1 MLPTSG
7 TTARKMASLIEEGTT
22 APVLELGPGTGAIT
36 KAILARGVA
45 PGSLYS
51 VEYAEE
57 FIAELKAGFPGVNIL
72 HGDAFELDDVLPNL
86 NGEKFN
92 AVISAVPMLCF
103 PVQQRI
109 ELLNDLLDRLY
120 PGRPVVQLCYGRKSP
135 VPPCFKLFGRTTG
148 LDRQKLP
155 ASTPM
160 GLSPHSEDVGA
171 AVTCMGTECLRANA
185 YRVITGMGDTLHM
198 PQTQFT
204 ISTSGPGLYEFTGQI
219 EEWVRSQNIAT
230 GLVTLFV
237 RHTSCSLIIQENA
250 DPDVQK
256 DLQAFSQSL
265 CRGLTIR
272 PWPISFTALKGG

>member
-1 MLPTSG
+1 MRARLTHQIDKHLGEEIRFFKSWINSPKGIGSVLPTSG
-7 TTARKMASLIEEGTT
+7 TTARKMASLIEEGTK

-45 PGSLYS
+45 PSSLFS

-109 ELLNDLLDRLY
+109 ELLNDLLDRLH

-135 VPPCFKLFGRTTG
+135 VPPSFSSYSVEP
-148 LDRQKLP
+148 LDWIARNFPP
-155 ASTPM
+155 AR
-160 GLSPHSEDVGA
+160 LWV
-171 AVTCMGTECLRANA
+171 
-185 YRVITGMGDTLHM
+185 YRRIPKM
-198 PQTQFT
+198 
-204 ISTSGPGLYEFTGQI
+204 
-219 EEWVRSQNIAT
+219 
-230 GLVTLFV
+230 
-237 RHTSCSLIIQENA
+237 
-250 DPDVQK
+250 
-256 DLQAFSQSL
+256 
-265 CRGLTIR
+265 
-272 PWPISFTALKGG
+272 